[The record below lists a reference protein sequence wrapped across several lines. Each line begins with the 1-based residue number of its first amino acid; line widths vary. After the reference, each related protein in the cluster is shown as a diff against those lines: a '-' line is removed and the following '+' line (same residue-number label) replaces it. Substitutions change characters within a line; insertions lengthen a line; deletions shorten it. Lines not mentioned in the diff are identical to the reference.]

1 MLAPRHL
8 VLALLS
14 LRLLA
19 GETAPAEQ
27 RIEVAQKRIR
37 MDPKSWQAYND
48 LAFAFCR
55 QARNS
60 GDPAWLDQAEAALRK
75 SFELSPNNYDAR
87 KLHVTV
93 LLGRDDFKEALRLAA
108 ELNHKTPDD
117 IAGWGLLVDANLGLG
132 NNAEAE
138 KDAQW
143 ILDLRPGST
152 LGFAKAAAVRERI
165 GDPEGAIE
173 FLDEARRRTSPND
186 LDEQAWLL
194 KQRTRLAAVK

>member
-1 MLAPRHL
+1 MLARQHI
-8 VLALLS
+8 VLGLLS

-19 GETAPAEQ
+19 GEITPAEQ
-27 RIEVAQKRIR
+27 RIQVAQKRLR
-37 MDPKSWQAYND
+37 AEPKSWQAYND
-48 LAFAFCR
+48 LAFALCR
-55 QARNS
+55 EGRDT
-60 GDPAWLDQAEAALRK
+60 GDLTWFDQAAAALRK
-75 SFELSPNNYDAR
+75 SFELSPDNYEAR
-87 KLHVTV
+87 KLHVTI
-93 LLGRDDFKEALRLAA
+93 LLGRGDFKEALRAA
-108 ELNHKTPDD
+108 VELNHKTPDD

-138 KDAQW
+138 RDAQW

-152 LGFAKAAAVRERI
+152 LGFVKAAAVREPF

-194 KQRTRLAAVK
+194 KQKARLAAAK

>member
-1 MLAPRHL
+1 MSAPRYI
-8 VLALLS
+8 VLALVS

-19 GETAPAEQ
+19 GEISPAEQ
-27 RIEVAQKRIR
+27 RVEVAQKRVQT
-37 MDPKSWQAYND
+37 DPKSWQAYND
-48 LAFAFCR
+48 LAFAFWR
-55 QARNS
+55 QGRDT
-60 GDPAWLDQAEAALRK
+60 GDPAWFDQAEAALRK
-75 SFELSPNNYDAR
+75 SFQLSPGNYDAR
-87 KLHVTV
+87 KLRVAV
-93 LLGRDDFKEALRLAA
+93 LLGRGDFKEALRLAA

-132 NNAEAE
+132 NKAEAE

-152 LGFAKAAAVRERI
+152 LGFVKAAAVRERI

-194 KQRTRLAAVK
+194 KQKARLAAAK

>member
-1 MLAPRHL
+1 MLARQHI
-8 VLALLS
+8 VLGLLS

-19 GETAPAEQ
+19 GEISPAEQ
-27 RIEVAQKRIR
+27 RIQVAQKRVR
-37 MDPKSWQAYND
+37 AEPKSWQAYND

-55 QARNS
+55 EGRDT
-60 GDPAWLDQAEAALRK
+60 GDLTWFDQAAAALRK
-75 SFELSPNNYDAR
+75 SVELSPDNYDAR

-93 LLGRDDFKEALRLAA
+93 LLGRGDFKGALRAA
-108 ELNHKTPDD
+108 GELNQKTPDD

-138 KDAQW
+138 RDAQW

-152 LGFAKAAAVRERI
+152 LGFVKAAAVRERF

-194 KQRTRLAAVK
+194 KQKARLAAAK

>member
-1 MLAPRHL
+1 MSAPRHV
-8 VLALLS
+8 VLALVS

-19 GETAPAEQ
+19 GEISPAEQ
-27 RIEVAQKRIR
+27 RLEVAQKRVHT
-37 MDPKSWQAYND
+37 DPKSWQAYND

-55 QARNS
+55 QGRDT
-60 GDPAWLDQAEAALRK
+60 GDPTWFDQAEAALRK
-75 SFELSPNNYDAR
+75 SLQLSPGNYDAR

-93 LLGRDDFKEALRLAA
+93 LLGRGDFKEALRLAA

-132 NNAEAE
+132 NKAEAE

-152 LGFAKAAAVRERI
+152 LGFVKAAAVRERI

-194 KQRTRLAAVK
+194 KQKARLAAAK

>member
-1 MLAPRHL
+1 MWAHRHA
-8 VLALLS
+8 VLALAS
-14 LRLLA
+14 LRLLT
-19 GETAPAEQ
+19 GEISPAE
-27 RIEVAQKRIR
+27 RIEVAQKRVQ

-48 LAFAFCR
+48 LAFAFYR

-75 SFELSPNNYDAR
+75 SFQLSPNNYDAR

-93 LLGRDDFKEALRLAA
+93 LLGRGDFKEALRLAA

>member
-1 MLAPRHL
+1 MSAPRYI
-8 VLALLS
+8 VLALVS

-19 GETAPAEQ
+19 GEISPAEQ
-27 RIEVAQKRIR
+27 RVEVAQKRVQT
-37 MDPKSWQAYND
+37 DPKSWQAYND
-48 LAFAFCR
+48 LAFAFWR
-55 QARNS
+55 QGRDT
-60 GDPAWLDQAEAALRK
+60 GDPAWFDQAEAALRK
-75 SFELSPNNYDAR
+75 SFQLSPGNYDAR
-87 KLHVTV
+87 KLRVAV
-93 LLGRDDFKEALRLAA
+93 LLGRGDFKEALRLAA

-132 NNAEAE
+132 NKAEAE

-152 LGFAKAAAVRERI
+152 LGFVKAAAVRERI

-194 KQRTRLAAVK
+194 KEKARLAAAK

>member
-1 MLAPRHL
+1 MLARRHIL
-8 VLALLS
+8 LALFS

-19 GETAPAEQ
+19 GEISPAEQ
-27 RIEVAQKRIR
+27 RVEMAKKRVLTE
-37 MDPKSWQAYND
+37 PKSWQAYND
-48 LAFAFCR
+48 LAFALCR
-55 QARNS
+55 EGRS
-60 GDPAWLDQAEAALRK
+60 TGDLTWFDQAEAALRK
-75 SFELSPNNYDAR
+75 SFELSPGNYDAR

-93 LLGRDDFKEALRLAA
+93 LLGRGDFKEALRAAA
-108 ELNHKTPDD
+108 ELNHKIPDD
-117 IAGWGLLVDANLGLG
+117 IAGWSLLVDANLGLG

-138 KDAQW
+138 RDAQW

-152 LGFAKAAAVRERI
+152 LGFLKAAAVRERF

-194 KQRTRLAAVK
+194 KQKTRLAAAK